1 MPGWEGVSVGSIGAM
16 TTGTSSRKPTQPDRA
31 MLMDSLNWDQV
42 TPQNLNFLK
51 AIGVECIR
59 VATPPTASS
68 DVSLADLTAEF
79 VRVRKVVEQ
88 HGIQLI
94 SLHGGPRKD
103 DIIYNREGRD
113 AQVQHWITMVRAIG
127 AAGVPMTGL
136 TFQPIGHYRTTRTVG
151 RGGALLSTFRME
163 EFNADPRKFARPGRE
178 GSGPDPF
185 KGFELSED
193 QLWESAAH
201 FFKRVI
207 PAAEEAGVRVALH
220 PDDPPIPDPL
230 GGAAR
235 ITTSMENYDRLYN
248 LAPSPSNAILFCQ
261 GCFAEMGGDIYED
274 IAYAASA
281 GRICYVHF
289 RDIVGTPYDFQEVF
303 IDEGQHDMKKAMETY
318 RDNGFAGPFMMD
330 HTPQF
335 AAPFDSW
342 HGHAYANGYI
352 KALIQTV
359 YGKQ

>member
-1 MPGWEGVSVGSIGAM
+1 
-16 TTGTSSRKPTQPDRA
+16 
-31 MLMDSLNWDQV
+31 MLMDSLAWDQV
-42 TPQNLNFLK
+42 TSQNLSFLK

-59 VATPPTASS
+59 VATPP
-68 DVSLADLTAEF
+68 DVSDATDLANLTDEF
-79 VRVRKVVEQ
+79 VRVRTFVED

-94 SLHGGPRKD
+94 ALHGGPRKD
-103 DIIYNREGRD
+103 DIVYGRAGRD
-113 AQVQHWITMVRAIG
+113 RQIEHWITMVRAIG

-185 KGFELSED
+185 KGFELSEEK
-193 QLWESAAH
+193 LWESAAW

-220 PDDPPIPDPL
+220 PDDPPVPDPL

-248 LAPSPSNAILFCQ
+248 LAPSPSNAMLFCQ

-274 IAYAASA
+274 IAYASST

-330 HTPQF
+330 HTPQL